1 MHTANMI
8 IFIMFM
14 WNLFWYSSLFFI
26 RVNEFYKIY
35 IIELISIFQSKKTI
49 KQWINDFNAYDKVKY
64 VRYKVY
70 MINQI
75 DKL

>member
-1 MHTANMI
+1 MI

-49 KQWINDFNAYDKVKY
+49 KQWINDFNACDKLQVRKIQSLYDKS
-64 VRYKVY
+64 
-70 MINQI
+70 NW
-75 DKL
+75 